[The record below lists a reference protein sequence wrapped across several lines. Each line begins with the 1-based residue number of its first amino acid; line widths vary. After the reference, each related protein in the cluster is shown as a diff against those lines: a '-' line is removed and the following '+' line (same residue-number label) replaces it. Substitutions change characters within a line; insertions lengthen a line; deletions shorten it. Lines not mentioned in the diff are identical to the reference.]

1 MTFTEFKEAGF
12 TIQVTYDNT
21 QFMQTDVPVEQLAND
36 NDANDLDHDND
47 EVIETSYDPGSEQF
61 SIYDKDDNCIADS
74 IYTVDDL
81 KETIAKM
88 TK

>member
-12 TIQVTYDNT
+12 TIQATYDNT
-21 QFMQTDVPVEQLAND
+21 QFMQANVPVEQLANV

-61 SIYDKDDNCIADS
+61 SIYDKDGNCIADS
-74 IYTVDDL
+74 IYTADDL

>member
-1 MTFTEFKEAGF
+1 MTFTEFKETGF

-21 QFMQTDVPVEQLAND
+21 QFMQADGPAEQLANV
-36 NDANDLDHDND
+36 NDTNDLEYDND

-61 SIYDKDDNCIADS
+61 SIYDKDDNCIADN

>member
-21 QFMQTDVPVEQLAND
+21 QFMQTDVPVEQLANV

-47 EVIETSYDPGSEQF
+47 EVIKTSYDPGSEQF

-81 KETIAKM
+81 KETITKM

>member
-21 QFMQTDVPVEQLAND
+21 QFMQANVPVEQLANV

-61 SIYDKDDNCIADS
+61 SIYDKDGKCIADS
-74 IYTVDDL
+74 IYTADDL